1 MEGRGLND
9 KLDNGYKGT
18 RGGER
23 RSFKYGDVWRK
34 CVRWGD
40 RETERSMKKTYGE
53 QEDMRKES

>member
-1 MEGRGLND
+1 MEGWLND
-9 KLDNGYKGT
+9 KWDNEYKGT

-40 RETERSMKKTYGE
+40 RETECLMNKKYGE
-53 QEDMRKES
+53 QEDKRKES